1 MSPSPD
7 GRRARELFA
16 ALDSR
21 LDDDP
26 ACQRRVVVA
35 LEKAMATPKSS
46 NRRTPAV
53 VDPFEV
59 YRHDAHRLRPTLEDL
74 DIERLKDIVA
84 HYGVDARRLA
94 LKWES
99 RERLIEL
106 IEQVVQQ
113 RARKGE
119 AFRGVSDASR

>member
-1 MSPSPD
+1 MVSSEP
-7 GRRARELFA
+7 GQHKRRAQPASRE
-16 ALDSR
+16 S
-21 LDDDP
+21 
-26 ACQRRVVVA
+26 
-35 LEKAMATPKSS
+35 
-46 NRRTPAV
+46 
-53 VDPFEV
+53 
-59 YRHDAHRLRPTLEDL
+59 
-74 DIERLKDIVA
+74 RLKDIVA

>member
-1 MSPSPD
+1 VSPSPD

-74 DIERLKDIVA
+74 DIERLTSIFGAV
-84 HYGVDARRLA
+84 
-94 LKWES
+94 
-99 RERLIEL
+99 IEL
-106 IEQVVQQ
+106 
-113 RARKGE
+113 RLGLARVCL
-119 AFRGVSDASR
+119 RLRDR